1 MEAESMTKKYTH
13 ETPYT
18 TQQQFQYFKASPSQL
33 RSKLFTA
40 VIFSCSSQIH
50 SSLEGQQGASE
61 IRYQTYREK
70 QSTPPPYSTLPPS
83 PYMLCLTHPTLM
95 HTTLCSLCLAWGFV
109 HFFFFFL
116 ITKDF
121 KQHFTQQ
128 ERIPTPKLMYC
139 SIS

>member
-1 MEAESMTKKYTH
+1 MEAESVTKKYTH
-13 ETPYT
+13 ESPYT

-61 IRYQTYREK
+61 IRYQTYSEK
-70 QSTPPPYSTLPPS
+70 RTTPLPTPLSLLPHTRFASPIQHSCTQPSALYALPGGLST
-83 PYMLCLTHPTLM
+83 
-95 HTTLCSLCLAWGFV
+95 
-109 HFFFFFL
+109 FFFFKL
-116 ITKDF
+116 LKTSNSISLSRK
-121 KQHFTQQ
+121 
-128 ERIPTPKLMYC
+128 EPLPKLMYC